1 MSLQGYGVTL
11 VLDRDIRLGDMQ
23 RQLCSAFSKHFP
35 FSQVGVVIGERVF
48 VDFLERPLLHV
59 ADKEKVDV
67 VWTRTTDMTH
77 IDVCFRGPRP
87 SFEEDMREP
96 TETDS

>member
-1 MSLQGYGVTL
+1 MFGRGV
-11 VLDRDIRLGDMQ
+11 RLGDMQ

-35 FSQVGVVIGERVF
+35 FSQVGVVVGERVF
-48 VDFLERPLLHV
+48 ADFLGRALLQV
-59 ADKEKVDV
+59 ADNEKVEV
-67 VWTRTTDMTH
+67 VWTRTADMTH
-77 IDVCFRGPRP
+77 IDVCFRGPRT